1 MSSSQ
6 TGAQGGLG
14 ASRVSAVRPVTIVV
28 TISTV
33 WVQSTRRIGITSLND
48 LSEGG
53 RVAVTTFKRCL
64 RSRDCFTGT
73 IRVHLQAENSKL
85 LVLEATWFTC
95 VKKGSF

>member
-53 RVAVTTFKRCL
+53 RVAVTTFERCL

-85 LVLEATWFTC
+85 LVLEATWCTC